1 MSGDFEQRVDRLVAD
16 LVDLVGRHL
25 GDGTEADAVLE
36 ALAAVLGTTI
46 ASTVTSVDD
55 LERSLEIASL
65 RIQQTSD
72 DAFIHRA
79 SKGD

>member
-1 MSGDFEQRVDRLVAD
+1 MSGDFEQRVDRLIAD
-16 LVDLVGRHL
+16 LVDLVGRHIE
-25 GDGTEADAVLE
+25 DGTGADAVLE

-65 RIQQTSD
+65 RIQQSSD

-79 SKGD
+79 SGRD

>member
-1 MSGDFEQRVDRLVAD
+1 MSGDFEQRVARRVAD